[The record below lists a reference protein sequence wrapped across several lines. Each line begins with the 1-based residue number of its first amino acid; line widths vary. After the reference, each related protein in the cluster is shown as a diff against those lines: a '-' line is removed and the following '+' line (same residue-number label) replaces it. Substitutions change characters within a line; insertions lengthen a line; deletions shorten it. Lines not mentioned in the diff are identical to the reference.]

1 MLLPASAWSP
11 FRGDSFLTP
20 LLPWASALP
29 PGPSARSP
37 VRGGR
42 WQEGGG
48 SFLTSLLPWASAF
61 PPGPYG
67 PVPRP
72 RGDVGRGEQPISLP
86 ALPPI
91 PDIVAA
97 FHPSRSPLLEGGGPP
112 QRARDPKSPG
122 GRGPSG
128 PGQGGTSPE
137 PLQRLP
143 TGSFAR
149 PQGAQNQ
156 MPLPV
161 LLSLLFSG
169 ICRGY
174 VVAWK
179 NAGEPQA
186 YSGYGPVRP
195 ILFIGSRATPWSLFR
210 PFLASQKWAAR
221 TGERIGPG

>member
-1 MLLPASAWSP
+1 M
-11 FRGDSFLTP
+11 
-20 LLPWASALP
+20 P

-42 WQEGGG
+42 WQGDEGIV
-48 SFLTSLLPWASAF
+48 SNL
-61 PPGPYG
+61 
-67 PVPRP
+67 
-72 RGDVGRGEQPISLP
+72 

-97 FHPSRSPLLEGGGPP
+97 LHPSRSPLLEGGGPP

-179 NAGEPQA
+179 NASEPQA

-195 ILFIGSRATPWSLFR
+195 ILFIGSRAEPWSLFR
-210 PFLASQKWAAR
+210 PFLSIEKWAAR
-221 TGERIGPG
+221 TGGGIGFG

>member
-1 MLLPASAWSP
+1 MAGGRRFVPDLPFALGQRPA
-11 FRGDSFLTP
+11 
-20 LLPWASALP
+20 PWA
-29 PGPSARSP
+29 
-37 VRGGR
+37 
-42 WQEGGG
+42 
-48 SFLTSLLPWASAF
+48 F
-61 PPGPYG
+61 G

-72 RGDVGRGEQPISLP
+72 RGTSRRRCPCSEPVPWGSPGGWRGLTGELVPPWGRLAPKGRTFRRKSSAPC
-86 ALPPI
+86 
-91 PDIVAA
+91 
-97 FHPSRSPLLEGGGPP
+97 PLLEGGGPP

-137 PLQRLP
+137 PFQRLP

-156 MPLPV
+156 MPLHV
-161 LLSLLFSG
+161 LLSLLFGG

-186 YSGYGPVRP
+186 YSGHGPVRP
-195 ILFIGSRATPWSLFR
+195 ILFIGSRAEPWSLFR

-221 TGERIGPG
+221 TSGESGPG